1 MLLTVIITATITII
15 ASLVVIFVLFNKF
28 KDEKETK
35 EYYQNLKNKAL
46 NENLE
51 LKEEAEVLNK
61 LVQNKEAYILE
72 KEDQIKLLKKEIAN
86 LKRKNTNLE
95 KKVNISVIKPVEKE
109 QAEVIVEKA
118 KTKLENKKRKK
129 KGE

>member
-15 ASLVVIFVLFNKF
+15 ASFVVIFVLFNKF

-51 LKEEAEVLNK
+51 LKEEAGVLNK
-61 LVQNKEAYILE
+61 LVQDKKAYILE
-72 KEDQIKLLKKEIAN
+72 KEDQIRLLKKEIAN

>member
-28 KDEKETK
+28 KDEKETN

>member
-51 LKEEAEVLNK
+51 LNEEAGVLNK
-61 LVQNKEAYILE
+61 LVQDKEAYILE
-72 KEDQIKLLKKEIAN
+72 KEDQIRLLKKEIAN

>member
-15 ASLVVIFVLFNKF
+15 ACLVVIFVLFNKF

-46 NENLE
+46 NENSE

-72 KEDQIKLLKKEIAN
+72 KEDQIRLLKKEIAN

-109 QAEVIVEKA
+109 QAKVIVEKA
-118 KTKLENKKRKK
+118 KIKLENKKERK

>member
-28 KDEKETK
+28 KDEKEIK

-51 LKEEAEVLNK
+51 LKEEAGVLNK
-61 LVQNKEAYILE
+61 LVQDKEAYILE
-72 KEDQIKLLKKEIAN
+72 KEDQIRLLKKEIAN

>member
-15 ASLVVIFVLFNKF
+15 VSLVVIFVLFNKF

-61 LVQNKEAYILE
+61 LVQDKEAYILE
-72 KEDQIKLLKKEIAN
+72 KEDQIRLLKKEIAN

-118 KTKLENKKRKK
+118 KVKLENKKRKK